1 MVQARCI
8 CNINQPYPTTVTVDQ
23 TFPTHY
29 DPLNNPRYS
38 RPEGAN
44 AISIKPQLKLE
55 FFPRHCIRSV
65 DAFKTCLIANDDN
78 KQKCSHEGE
87 DILAVC
93 PPWALDKIKDN
104 QRLKLKLEA
113 QAN

>member
-1 MVQARCI
+1 
-8 CNINQPYPTTVTVDQ
+8 
-23 TFPTHY
+23 
-29 DPLNNPRYS
+29 
-38 RPEGAN
+38 
-44 AISIKPQLKLE
+44 LKLE